1 VRQTRD
7 DLVRHL
13 HDEIDLLRT
22 SGAAFDDGSIVQAKI
37 LAVRIRVLVH
47 DTDRSKSL
55 LRQLRVKDGLRFI
68 DTSQTPPPPGAVMID
83 AGLASIRIGFGDGAS
98 TEYAAPLGSRDRRP
112 PLPFRPWWSET
123 VLDDDEGNRFNRRDL
138 VLGLAHTEG
147 GAHVSPELDRAY
159 AALARSNSL
168 GFGFGS
174 ADGSEFTDAG
184 SPVPV
189 NVRQIAWELQ
199 TTIEEQLPQL
209 LTT

>member
-1 VRQTRD
+1 MRSVVDLRRRAGLVTSVPARDTGSATGWGNRWGNGSSLYARSMTRKQTVRQTRD

-112 PLPFRPWWSET
+112 PLPFRPLVER
-123 VLDDDEGNRFNRRDL
+123 DGPRRRRGES
-138 VLGLAHTEG
+138 VQ
-147 GAHVSPELDRAY
+147 P
-159 AALARSNSL
+159 ARSRARSC
-168 GFGFGS
+168 S
-174 ADGSEFTDAG
+174 Y
-184 SPVPV
+184 
-189 NVRQIAWELQ
+189 
-199 TTIEEQLPQL
+199 
-209 LTT
+209 